1 MQTPAT
7 LLNPLAGTFD
17 GPAIVTRYLAGSS
30 RIVATH
36 KRGQGETERLS
47 LAHSPRPFERGQ
59 PQGSG

>member
-1 MQTPAT
+1 MQT

-36 KRGQGETERLS
+36 KRGQGRGETERLS
-47 LAHSPRPFERGQ
+47 LAHSPAL
-59 PQGSG
+59 